1 MKAPAIVPESSIHGS
16 ANRQR
21 VPSKLLLRAG
31 KTTRTSL
38 RSRATHA
45 PRTQPF
51 RCPRELR
58 IAAGRRRRSRKEIRV
73 RRGDLGNGG
82 VQLARRDDRL
92 RPLSDDRVETLRD
105 ERLRDDFTASAARSP
120 DGASEFRRKRVEV
133 NGHVRQPTAGD
144 RRARCR
150 WSERSCSRDPLVWR
164 WPDGEPLPIRSARRV
179 SRHRQATSC
188 RPPSRATLQQRVS
201 RFNRTRS
208 MRASWVWPRLVS
220 DRSERELVDEAHE
233 VEWTVALHGV
243 TGVGHNLNAQAGDT
257 ALHLGAVL
265 RSHVLRLPAQHEHCR
280 DGDS

>member
-1 MKAPAIVPESSIHGS
+1 MCSCSCRPRQVRGRALRSRRSWPWRSIILAARAAISTGACGNVRSTRRIHGS

-21 VPSKLLLRAG
+21 VPSKLLLIAG

-38 RSRATHA
+38 RSRPTHA

-58 IAAGRRRRSRKEIRV
+58 IAAGRRRRSRKKITV

-92 RPLSDDRVETLRD
+92 RPLSDDWVETLRD

-144 RRARCR
+144 RRVRCR
-150 WSERSCSRDPLVWR
+150 RSERSCSRDPLVW
-164 WPDGEPLPIRSARRV
+164 
-179 SRHRQATSC
+179 
-188 RPPSRATLQQRVS
+188 
-201 RFNRTRS
+201 
-208 MRASWVWPRLVS
+208 RLVS

-243 TGVGHNLNAQAGDT
+243 ARVGHHLNAQAGDT

-265 RSHVLRLPAQHEHCR
+265 RSHVLRLSA
-280 DGDS
+280 